1 MQIRLIAHKPGMS
14 LALTSH
20 LMTSAFP
27 VFERRSSVQLD
38 AALAA
43 PDFELLHIEAKEED
57 HQEEDQGNGAWREV
71 GFVALWHLSSVDY
84 IEHLAVDDSLRGK
97 GVGSRALT
105 TLFADRPEDAK
116 PVVLEID
123 PRVTPIEVRRAHFY
137 ERLGFVVNPQSHRH
151 PPYRLDVAAHE
162 LELLSLGRMLTDI
175 EHGAF
180 VKDLE
185 SRVMNIAP
193 DRG

>member
-14 LALTSH
+14 LALTAH

-43 PDFELLHIEAKEED
+43 PYFELLHIEA
-57 HQEEDQGNGAWREV
+57 QEEDQGNGAWREV

-97 GVGSRALT
+97 GAGSRALA
-105 TLFADRPEDAK
+105 TLFADRRKDAK

-123 PRVTPIEVRRAHFY
+123 PRVTPIAVRRAHFY
-137 ERLGFVVNPQSHRH
+137 ERLGFVVNPQAHRH
-151 PPYRLDVAAHE
+151 PPYRLDVAPHE
-162 LELLSLGRMLTDI
+162 LELLSLGRMLEEP
-175 EHGAF
+175 EHAAF
-180 VKDLE
+180 VNDLE